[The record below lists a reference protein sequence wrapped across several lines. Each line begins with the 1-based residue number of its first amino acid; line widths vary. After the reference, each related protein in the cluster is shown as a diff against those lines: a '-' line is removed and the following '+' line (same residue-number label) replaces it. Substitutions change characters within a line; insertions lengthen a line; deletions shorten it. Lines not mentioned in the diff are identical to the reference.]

1 MVDTKD
7 EFEAGNG
14 RKPDRFQEV
23 ERELRRLEGERAEFF
38 RSVKP
43 LLQVAAVALA
53 RERGDTASSDGTGGA
68 TDLSSDLAEFF
79 SAINRGEADLDG
91 LATVSDRLANH
102 FRIRGERA
110 GRPGVARPAS
120 APARTPGNGGRGDG
134 GAPGPDP
141 AAAAFRN
148 TLFAEFLSQA
158 GSVRSGRYAEQVKE
172 IRAVLKAGEAVRSFA
187 ETLSSFLVR
196 LVADMRGER
205 QEIAIKLSTI
215 IRTLVNLEN
224 EFRVFLDKSITYLG
238 ENEAIFTENMAVR
251 VERIQERLIGGG
263 GSDGDPESLINLITE
278 EMEAISS
285 ALRQKTEEDE
295 SRMCALRDEK
305 SALESSL
312 DTVRRD
318 YDTFVRQSR
327 QMLKE
332 IEEMRSIALRDGLT
346 KVFNRRAYDE
356 QLLLTLLNFKSGKL
370 VTFSLV
376 IFDIDHFRDVNNN
389 YGHQAGDR
397 ILVHLAN
404 TVTSS
409 LRCDDF
415 VFRYGGDEF
424 VLLLPGAAL
433 ADGLMVAEKIR
444 RAVENVEF
452 ILVKGGEESLR
463 VTISMG
469 VAEARPGDTPGSIL
483 ARADRALYASKNA
496 GRNRVTAASDDQ
508 AAQPPAP
515 PEGHPPA

>member
-1 MVDTKD
+1 MADIKD
-7 EFEAGNG
+7 ESGAGPG
-14 RKPDRFQEV
+14 RTVEKFQEV
-23 ERELRRLEGERAEFF
+23 ERELRRLESERADFF
-38 RSVKP
+38 RAVKP

-68 TDLSSDLAEFF
+68 TDLSSELAEFF
-79 SAINRGEADLDG
+79 AAINRNEADLEG
-91 LATVSDRLANH
+91 LAFVSDRLANH
-102 FRIRGERA
+102 FKVRGERS
-110 GRPGVARPAS
+110 GARVSPA
-120 APARTPGNGGRGDG
+120 APRAASGGGNGPCGDRE
-134 GAPGPDP
+134 ATGPDP

-148 TLFAEFLSQA
+148 TLFNEFLNQTA
-158 GSVRSGRYAEQVKE
+158 AVRSGRYLEQVKE
-172 IRAVLKAGEAVRSFA
+172 IRAILKAGEAVKSFA

-196 LVADMRGER
+196 LVGDMRGER

-224 EFRVFLDKSITYLG
+224 EFRIFLDRSISYFG
-238 ENEAIFTENMAVR
+238 ESEVLFTETMALR
-251 VERIQERLIGGG
+251 VERIQDHLTGGA
-263 GSDGDPESLINLITE
+263 DGDPESLINLIAE
-278 EMEAISS
+278 EMEMISS
-285 ALRQKTEEDE
+285 TLRQKTEEDE
-295 SRMCALRDEK
+295 SRLSLLRDEK

-318 YDTFVRQSR
+318 YDTFVRQSH

-370 VTFSLV
+370 STFSLV

-397 ILVHLAN
+397 ILVHLSS

-409 LRCDDF
+409 VRCDDF

-424 VLLLPGAAL
+424 VLILPGAGL
-433 ADGLMVAEKIR
+433 ADSMMVSEKIR

-452 ILVKGGEESLR
+452 ILVKGGTESLR

-483 ARADRALYASKNA
+483 ARADRALYASKRA

-508 AAQPPAP
+508 VSQPPAP
-515 PEGHPPA
+515 EEGHPAA